1 MIKDRLSTYIMSSIY
16 GEAFLENDYLRD
28 VDQRSFQYRIK
39 RIRFHA
45 SSSPEAMLHGLMSVM
60 INRVD
65 HENVDLARIRLEKF
79 KAALED
85 ACRQLHVEF
94 SYQGVDEKAVETQLT
109 DDEERELL
117 DVARTYP

>member
-45 SSSPEAMLHGLMSVM
+45 SSSPEAMLHGLMSIM
-60 INRVD
+60 INKVD
-65 HENVDLARIRLEKF
+65 QENVELAHIRLAKF

-85 ACRQLHVEF
+85 ACRQLHIELPAE
-94 SYQGVDEKAVETQLT
+94 SENESAVETQLNH
-109 DDEERELL
+109 DEEQTLL
-117 DVARTYP
+117 HLAGTYP